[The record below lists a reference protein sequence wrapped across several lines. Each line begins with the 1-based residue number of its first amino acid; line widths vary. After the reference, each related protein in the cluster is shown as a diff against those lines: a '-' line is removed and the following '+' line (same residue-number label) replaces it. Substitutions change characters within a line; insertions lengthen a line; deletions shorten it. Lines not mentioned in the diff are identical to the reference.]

1 MTLGRA
7 RLSASLSRAIAGALA
22 VAIGS
27 AAIAEPAPAPAR
39 LPSRVFTCD
48 VGHVVNFDSTK
59 SQTPDQLKF
68 DSHHRFVFTLP
79 GGPGRTAL
87 PPDVNEKP
95 EKVRAGSR
103 IVSDPDHIAPQ
114 RKAQFDQVVDYWPQ
128 RIELMGLITN
138 QLRNAI
144 VIDHID
150 SANRTANLFMLRAS
164 ELSHF
169 EQGHIYQGTCKIKV
183 AAAAKS

>member
-1 MTLGRA
+1 LGRA
-7 RLSASLSRAIAGALA
+7 RLSASLSCAIAGALA

-27 AAIAEPAPAPAR
+27 AAFAAPAPAR
-39 LPSRVFTCD
+39 LPARVFTCD

-59 SQTPDQLKF
+59 SQTPAELKF
-68 DSHHRFVFTLP
+68 DSHHRFVFALP

-95 EKVRAGSR
+95 EKVRVGSR

-114 RKAQFDQVVDYWPQ
+114 RKAQFDQVVDYWPE
-128 RIELMGLITN
+128 RIELMGLITD

-150 SANRTANLFMLRAS
+150 AANGTATLFMLRAT
-164 ELSHF
+164 ELTHF
-169 EQGHIYQGTCKIKV
+169 EQDHIYQGSCKIKV
-183 AAAAKS
+183 APAARR